1 MWRDEY
7 RGTNVPMSDLMHDAH
22 WAETLI
28 QSLPAGVITI
38 DASGQ
43 IVSFNREAERL
54 TGWRAGDAVGRSIN
68 AILPPVAGNSR
79 FLEHL
84 PRDVAMP
91 PINVFN
97 CGGREIALATTS
109 APVEVPG
116 RPPHTVLVIRDV
128 TPQDAAQRLRS
139 YFLANI
145 SHEFRTPLSALK
157 ASVELLLD
165 GVPSFTPDET
175 LQLVRSIHFS
185 VTSLQTLVDNLLE
198 SVSIEAGRFRIRRR
212 PTDLGAMVAEACTLM
227 KPLLERRNQ
236 ALIAHV
242 PDHLPELSVDPM
254 RLTQV
259 LVNLISNAS
268 KYGPIDEPIEL
279 AVELQPDA
287 LKISVADRGSGIPP
301 EEKRNLVHRFVRLEG
316 KDNIQYG
323 IGLGLAVVK
332 AIVESHGGAVGLD
345 ERPGGGSIF
354 WFTIPL
360 EGAGA

>member
-1 MWRDEY
+1 M
-7 RGTNVPMSDLMHDAH
+7 PDLVQMPN
-22 WAETLI
+22 WAEQLL

-54 TGWRAGDAVGRSIN
+54 TGWSAANALGRSIN
-68 AILPPVAGNSR
+68 AVLPPVAGKSE
-79 FLEHL
+79 FVEHL
-84 PRDVAMP
+84 PRDAAMP

-109 APVEVPG
+109 APLEVPG
-116 RPPHTVLVIRDV
+116 SLPHTVLVIRDV
-128 TPQDAAQRLRS
+128 TLQDAAQRLRS

-165 GVPSFTPDET
+165 GVGSFTTDET

-198 SVSIEAGRFRIRRR
+198 SVSIEAGHFRIRRR
-212 PTDLGAMVAEACTLM
+212 PTDIKALVAEACTLM

-236 ALIAHV
+236 SLIV
-242 PDHLPELSVDPM
+242 QIPDHLPELSVDPL

-259 LVNLISNAS
+259 LSNLISNAS

-279 AVELQPDA
+279 ALELQPDA
-287 LKISVADRGSGIPP
+287 LKTSVSDRGSGIAP
-301 EEKRNLVHRFVRLEG
+301 EERQNLFRRFIRLNG
-316 KDNIQYG
+316 NDNTQYG

-332 AIVESHGGAVGLD
+332 TIVESHGGTVGLD

-360 EGAGA
+360 EGGGK

>member
-1 MWRDEY
+1 MPDLVQMPNWTE
-7 RGTNVPMSDLMHDAH
+7 NVI
-22 WAETLI
+22 E
-28 QSLPAGVITI
+28 SLPAGVITI
-38 DASGQ
+38 DPSGRV
-43 IVSFNREAERL
+43 VSFNREAERL
-54 TGWRAGDAVGRSIN
+54 TGWSAANALGKSIN
-68 AILPPVAGNSR
+68 AVLPPVAGKSQ
-79 FLEHL
+79 FLEYL
-84 PRDVAMP
+84 PRDAAMP

-109 APVEVPG
+109 ARLEMPG
-116 RPPHTVLVIRDV
+116 SPPHTVLVIRDV
-128 TPQDAAQRLRS
+128 TPQDTAQRLRS

-165 GVPSFTPDET
+165 GVGSFTSDET

-212 PTDLGAMVAEACTLM
+212 PTDLEALVAEACTLM

-236 ALIAHV
+236 TLITHL

-268 KYGPIDEPIEL
+268 KYGPVDEPIEL
-279 AVELQPDA
+279 TLALQPAA
-287 LKISVADRGSGIPP
+287 LKISVADRGSGIPV
-301 EEKRNLVHRFVRLEG
+301 EERQNLFHRFIRLEG
-316 KDNIQYG
+316 SDTTQYG
-323 IGLGLAVVK
+323 VGLGLAVVK
-332 AIVESHGGAVGLD
+332 TIVESHGGAVGLD
-345 ERPGGGSIF
+345 ERPGGGSTF

-360 EGAGA
+360 EGGGK